1 MKQLTTLC
9 LLFLLAIGVQAQS
22 NVVLRLTDK
31 NGQAAAGAEFFDMQY
46 NLYVTDENGCATLSL
61 EPGKDHYQISFPGV
75 NPPEAINYEWNGT
88 DQQVNI
94 SITEA
99 YWMTLRLTNLTETEQ
114 AALRHNEIYISENA
128 TNMGSMAFYPDEE
141 MCVRFW
147 FRSPTLYYSVNSFQF
162 FVQPTK
168 VDIPS
173 SGNYINVDL
182 KAGRTPVDVACPI
195 GVGNV
200 RLTEGNCSLHYG
212 ENSAVLEFGT
222 FAEAESIR
230 AYMLPGTYT
239 FELRPIGY
247 MSYTQKVEITDE
259 PARINF
265 DMSASRQIR
274 IHFIDHY
281 GQPLTASGAYINL
294 SSTNSNNPSSGGNYI
309 EEGSHTFSILAMPGE
324 YTAYVDFEIGQ
335 LSFPYNYGNVNG
347 NIFTVA
353 DADIDVNLSF
363 EHQKLFLITL
373 NGLNAELDPSVTY
386 EARRNSLISSQPLH
400 RDYSATN
407 IMRYGFLIESDQL
420 DEDTTKATFNIR
432 FGYGDVPYVHF
443 SATVPADENGDFI
456 ADITPNLQ
464 PVTLRAPEGYG
475 FVRSL
480 IIDGETYTAG
490 LSDNPVSE
498 LTYYIQPGQHTWQAN
513 LTSAD
518 GTTNYPQGAEQTFTV
533 EASATNVVTYTY
545 DASAYPGLR
554 LQVTD
559 RNGAAAADFG
569 IEVYSYDQQQYLDAF
584 FTNANGQGTIFV
596 EQPGMYR
603 ILVVDPEEN
612 YLPHIFDIELEKG
625 LAERS
630 VSFEGWHALT
640 VNLPSLENYAD
651 EQPQHVI
658 DFIWTNPDD
667 PNDLRNEYDML
678 HDELDS
684 LTHSQCTRY
693 LPAGKVVLKYS
704 AYSSTGNMILSD
716 ETALTMPDADAAH
729 TFTLSRYRSVSYLNA
744 AGEELRTDQ
753 IDGLWQIADNGERTR
768 IEPSLL
774 MPAGTYEASY
784 NPYDYDNNGTDSYTD
799 TVRFSVTDADV
810 QVRFNVSPNDYVDV
824 NFLFTDMSDQIYPGT
839 LAFMVN
845 GQRFREGESPMLRKD
860 HTYTVTLYEVGYMTD
875 DHTMT
880 DYRFVPEPLTFTVDR
895 ADTTVTIPM
904 ADYRLFLVSFTYQ
917 GNPVSPNSADFST
930 AGHAPTTLWQ
940 DGYGQ
945 FRLMLH
951 PGVYTVELVSSVSV
965 NRLYGRFEITAD
977 NADAG
982 KITVELSDT
991 PVGISSVT
999 DSHNP
1004 LTATAS
1010 GRNLRIGG
1018 APDAPISVSLY
1029 TTGGQRA
1036 MSATVRSGQTLSAA
1050 HLPAGI
1056 YIVRL
1061 TQGGSAQS
1069 VSVMLR

>member
-432 FGYGDVPYVHF
+432 FGYGDDPYVHF
-443 SATVPADENGDFI
+443 STTVPADENGDFI
-456 ADITPNLQ
+456 ADITPNLE

-559 RNGAAAADFG
+559 IDGTAGADFG
-569 IEVYSYDQQQYLDAF
+569 ITILNYDLGINLDF
-584 FTNANGQGTIFV
+584 STNADGQGTIFV
-596 EQPGMYR
+596 EQPGRY
-603 ILVVDPEEN
+603 LVEVVDGNEH
-612 YLPHIFDIELEKG
+612 YLPQTFYVELG
-625 LAERS
+625 QSLTTRN
-630 VSFEGWHALT
+630 VSFEEWHALT
-640 VNLPSLENYAD
+640 V
-651 EQPQHVI
+651 
-658 DFIWTNPDD
+658 TCPDLSAYNNRLYNIEVRWNN
-667 PNDLRNEYDML
+667 PNDPEDTRNGSRVADQI
-678 HDELDS
+678 DAA
-684 LTHSQCTRY
+684 TGSQFTLY
-693 LPAGKVVLKYS
+693 VPAGQLQISYDAQSYS
-704 AYSSTGNMILSD
+704 Y
-716 ETALTMPDADAAH
+716 ETIVADAAVMTMPAADAAH
-729 TFTLSRYRSVSYLNA
+729 TFTLSNIHRVSYFNA
-744 AGEELRTDQ
+744 AGEKLYTDQ
-753 IDGLWQIADNGERTR
+753 IDDLWQIADNGERTR

-774 MPAGTYEASY
+774 MSAGTYEAIY
-784 NPYDYDNNGTDSYTD
+784 NPYDYDNNGTDSYAD

-810 QVRFNVSPNDYVDV
+810 EVRFNVSPNDYVDV
-824 NFLFTDMSDQIYPGT
+824 SFLFTDMSDQIYPGT

-880 DYRFVPEPLTFTVDR
+880 DYRFVQEPLTFTVGR
-895 ADTTVTIPM
+895 SDTTVTIPM
-904 ADYRLFLVSFTYQ
+904 ADYHQFLVNFTYQ

-945 FRLMLH
+945 FHLMLH
-951 PGVYTVELVSSVSV
+951 PGVYTVELQASASVSE

>member
-1 MKQLTTLC
+1 MKKLATLC
-9 LLFLLAIGVQAQS
+9 LLFVLALCAQAQTP
-22 NVVLRLTDK
+22 VTLRLTDRSGNAVAGATLFQ
-31 NGQAAAGAEFFDMQY
+31 NGQDY
-46 NLYVTDENGCATLSL
+46 TTDANGCATVSL
-61 EPGKDHYQISFPGV
+61 TPGSDSYQLIFPGANTPQV
-75 NPPEAINYEWNGT
+75 SFTWDGSA
-88 DQQVNI
+88 QQVDVP
-94 SITEA
+94 ITTH
-99 YWMTLRLTNLTETEQ
+99 YWVTLQLTNLTEAEQ
-114 AALRHNEIYISENA
+114 TALQNTDVVIQD
-128 TNMGSMAFYPDEE
+128 TPDVGSRSYYSPDAD
-141 MCVRFW
+141 MRVRFW
-147 FRSPTLYYSVNSFQF
+147 WGESTTFYYVISSALFPT
-162 FVQPTK
+162 PATP
-168 VDIPS
+168 VDIAS
-173 SGNYINVDL
+173 AGTQVNVDL
-182 KAGRTPVDVACPI
+182 KAGRTAVDVACPI
-195 GVGNV
+195 GVDNA
-200 RLTEGNCSLHYG
+200 RLTTGYCNFSNTQSNLGDFSLNYFADA
-212 ENSAVLEFGT
+212 ET
-222 FAEAESIR
+222 FR
-230 AYMLPGTYT
+230 TYLRPGTYH
-239 FELRPIGY
+239 FGVISNGY
-247 MSYTQKVEITDE
+247 APYTQQVEVASE
-259 PARINF
+259 PATVRFDLSTSRQVRINLV
-265 DMSASRQIR
+265 DR
-274 IHFIDHY
+274 Y
-281 GQPLTASGAYINL
+281 GQPLAAPGAYIILSNL
-294 SSTNSNNPSSGGNYI
+294 DSAPSISSSNYL
-309 EEGSHTFSILAMPGE
+309 EEGESSLTLLSMPGR
-324 YTAYVDFEIGQ
+324 YSVWADLGTGQ
-335 LSFPYNYGNVNG
+335 VPFPYNRYSMNEME
-347 NIFTVA
+347 FTVA
-353 DADIDVNLSF
+353 DTDVDVNMGF
-363 EHQKLFLITL
+363 TGYKLFLLTL
-373 NGLNAELDPSVTY
+373 NGLSADLDPSVEY
-386 EARRNSLISSQPLH
+386 VVRPDADYPDIRPLT
-400 RDYSATN
+400 RDYNNTEAL
-407 IMRYGFLIESDQL
+407 RYGALLRPIEMA
-420 DEDTTKATFNIR
+420 EDTTEATFNIR
-432 FGYGDVPYVHF
+432 FGYGDDPYVNF
-443 SATVPADENGDFI
+443 STTVPADENGDFI

-518 GTTNYPQGAEQTFTV
+518 GTTNYPQGAEQAFTV

-559 RNGAAAADFG
+559 IDGTAGADFG
-569 IEVYSYDQQQYLDAF
+569 ITILNYDLGINLDF
-584 FTNANGQGTIFV
+584 STNADGQGTIFV
-596 EQPGMYR
+596 EQPGRY
-603 ILVVDPEEN
+603 LVEVVDGNEH
-612 YLPHIFDIELEKG
+612 YLPQTFYVELGQG
-625 LAERS
+625 LATRN
-630 VSFEGWHALT
+630 VSFEEWHSLT
-640 VNLPSLENYAD
+640 V
-651 EQPQHVI
+651 
-658 DFIWTNPDD
+658 TCPDLSAYNNRLYNIEVRWNN
-667 PNDLRNEYDML
+667 PNDPEDMRNGSRVADQI
-678 HDELDS
+678 DA
-684 LTHSQCTRY
+684 TTGSQFTLY
-693 LPAGKVVLKYS
+693 VPAGQLQISYDAQSYS
-704 AYSSTGNMILSD
+704 Y
-716 ETALTMPDADAAH
+716 ETIVADAAVMTMPAADAAH
-729 TFTLSRYRSVSYLNA
+729 TFTLSNIHRVSYFNA
-744 AGEELRTDQ
+744 AGEKLYTDQ
-753 IDGLWQIADNGERTR
+753 IDDLWQIADNGERTR

-774 MPAGTYEASY
+774 MPAGTYEAIY
-784 NPYDYDNNGTDSYTD
+784 NPYDYDNNGTDSYAD

-880 DYRFVPEPLTFTVDR
+880 DYRFVQEPLTFTVGR
-895 ADTTVTIPM
+895 SDTAVTIPM
-904 ADYRLFLVSFTYQ
+904 ADYHPFLVNFTYQ
-917 GNPVSPNSADFST
+917 GNPVSPYSADFST

-965 NRLYGRFEITAD
+965 NRIYGRFEITAD

-982 KITVELSDT
+982 EITVELSDT
-991 PVGISSVT
+991 PVGIGSVT

>member
-114 AALRHNEIYISENA
+114 AALRHNEIYVSENA

-195 GVGNV
+195 GVDNV

-386 EARRNSLISSQPLH
+386 EARRNSLISSHPLH

-432 FGYGDVPYVHF
+432 FGYGDDPYVNF
-443 SATVPADENGDFI
+443 STTVPADENGDFI

-464 PVTLRAPEGYG
+464 PVTLRTPEGYG

-518 GTTNYPQGAEQTFTV
+518 GATNYPQGAEQAFTV

-559 RNGAAAADFG
+559 IDGTAGADFG
-569 IEVYSYDQQQYLDAF
+569 ITILNYDLGINLDF
-584 FTNANGQGTIFV
+584 STNADGQGTIFV
-596 EQPGMYR
+596 EQPGRY
-603 ILVVDPEEN
+603 LVEVVDGNEH
-612 YLPHIFDIELEKG
+612 YLPQTFYVELGQG
-625 LAERS
+625 LATRN
-630 VSFEGWHALT
+630 VSFEEWHALT
-640 VNLPSLENYAD
+640 V
-651 EQPQHVI
+651 
-658 DFIWTNPDD
+658 TCPDLSAYNNRLYNIEVRWNN
-667 PNDLRNEYDML
+667 PNDPEDMRNGSRVADQI
-678 HDELDS
+678 DA
-684 LTHSQCTRY
+684 TTGSQFTLY
-693 LPAGKVVLKYS
+693 VPAGQLQISYDAQSYS
-704 AYSSTGNMILSD
+704 Y
-716 ETALTMPDADAAH
+716 ETIVADAAVMTMPAADAAH
-729 TFTLSRYRSVSYLNA
+729 TFTLSNIHRVSYFNA
-744 AGEELRTDQ
+744 AGEKLYTDQ
-753 IDGLWQIADNGERTR
+753 IDDLWQIADNGERTR

-784 NPYDYDNNGTDSYTD
+784 NPYDYDNNGTDSYAD

-824 NFLFTDMSDQIYPGT
+824 SFLFTDMSDQIYPGT

-860 HTYTVTLYEVGYMTD
+860 HAYTVTLYEVGYMTD

-880 DYRFVPEPLTFTVDR
+880 DYRFVPEPLTFTVGR
-895 ADTTVTIPM
+895 ADTAVTIPM
-904 ADYRLFLVSFTYQ
+904 ADYHPFLVNFTYQ
-917 GNPVSPNSADFST
+917 GNPVSPYSADFST

-951 PGVYTVELVSSVSV
+951 PGVYTVELQASASVSE

-982 KITVELSDT
+982 EITVELSDT

-1036 MSATVRSGQTLSAA
+1036 MSATVSSGQTLSAA

-1061 TQGGSAQS
+1061 TQGSAAQS

>member
-432 FGYGDVPYVHF
+432 FGYGDDPYVHF

-559 RNGAAAADFG
+559 IDGTAGADFG
-569 IEVYSYDQQQYLDAF
+569 ITILNYDLGINLDF
-584 FTNANGQGTIFV
+584 STNADGQGTIFV
-596 EQPGMYR
+596 EQPGRY
-603 ILVVDPEEN
+603 LVEVVDGNEH
-612 YLPHIFDIELEKG
+612 YLPQTFYVELGQG
-625 LAERS
+625 LTTRN
-630 VSFEGWHALT
+630 VSFEEWHALT
-640 VNLPSLENYAD
+640 V
-651 EQPQHVI
+651 
-658 DFIWTNPDD
+658 TCPDLSAYNNRLYNIEVRWNN
-667 PNDLRNEYDML
+667 PNDPEDTRNGSRVADQI
-678 HDELDS
+678 DAA
-684 LTHSQCTRY
+684 TGSQFTLY
-693 LPAGKVVLKYS
+693 VPAGQLQISYDAQSYS
-704 AYSSTGNMILSD
+704 Y
-716 ETALTMPDADAAH
+716 ETIVTDAAVMTMPAADAAH
-729 TFTLSRYRSVSYLNA
+729 TFTLSNIHRVSYFNA

-753 IDGLWQIADNGERTR
+753 IDDLWQIADNGERTR

-774 MPAGTYEASY
+774 MSAGTYEAIY
-784 NPYDYDNNGTDSYTD
+784 NPYDYDNNGTDSYAD

-810 QVRFNVSPNDYVDV
+810 EVRFNVSPNDYVDV
-824 NFLFTDMSDQIYPGT
+824 SFLFTDMSDQIYPGT

-880 DYRFVPEPLTFTVDR
+880 DYRFVQEPLTFTVGR

-904 ADYRLFLVSFTYQ
+904 ADYRLFLVNFTYQ

-945 FRLMLH
+945 FHLMLH
-951 PGVYTVELVSSVSV
+951 PGVYTVELQASASVSE

-1010 GRNLRIGG
+1010 GRNLRIDG

-1061 TQGGSAQS
+1061 TQGSSAQS

>member
-1 MKQLTTLC
+1 MKKLATLC
-9 LLFLLAIGVQAQS
+9 LLFVLALCAQAQTD
-22 NVVLRLTDK
+22 VTLRLTDRSGNAVAGVNFGQ
-31 NGQAAAGAEFFDMQY
+31 NGQNY
-46 NLYVTDENGCATLSL
+46 TTDANGCATVSL
-61 EPGKDHYQISFPGV
+61 TPGSDTYQLIFPGV
-75 NPPEAINYEWNGT
+75 NTP
-88 DQQVNI
+88 QV
-94 SITEA
+94 SFTWDGSARQVDVPITTH
-99 YWMTLRLTNLTETEQ
+99 YWVTLQLTNLTEAEQ
-114 AALRHNEIYISENA
+114 AALQNA
-128 TNMGSMAFYPDEE
+128 DVTIQDTPDGSRFYNSPDAD
-141 MCVRFW
+141 MRVRFW
-147 FRSPTLYYSVNSFQF
+147 WGESTTFYYAISSALFPTPATAIDIASAGTQVN
-162 FVQPTK
+162 
-168 VDIPS
+168 I
-173 SGNYINVDL
+173 DL

-195 GVGNV
+195 GVDNA

-212 ENSAVLEFGT
+212 ENSAILEFGT

-239 FELRPIGY
+239 FELRPSGY

-335 LSFPYNYGNVNG
+335 LSFPYNYGNVDD

-363 EHQKLFLITL
+363 EHQKLFLITI

-407 IMRYGFLIESDQL
+407 IMRYGFLIESNQL

-432 FGYGDVPYVHF
+432 FGYGDDPYVHF
-443 SATVPADENGDFI
+443 STTVPADENGDFI

-490 LSDNPVSE
+490 LSDDPVSE

-518 GTTNYPQGAEQTFTV
+518 GATNYPQGAEQAFTV
-533 EASATNVVTYTY
+533 EESATNVVTYTY

-559 RNGAAAADFG
+559 IDGTAGADFG
-569 IEVYSYDQQQYLDAF
+569 ISLYSYDQQTYLDDF
-584 FTNANGQGTIFV
+584 STNADGQSTIFV
-596 EQPGMYR
+596 EQPGRY
-603 ILVVDPEEN
+603 LVEVVDGNEH
-612 YLPHIFDIELEKG
+612 YLPQTFDVELGQG
-625 LAERS
+625 LTTRT

-640 VNLPSLENYAD
+640 VTCPDLSAYNNRLYNIEMRWNNPN
-651 EQPQHVI
+651 
-658 DFIWTNPDD
+658 NPDD
-667 PNDLRNEYDML
+667 LRNGSRVADQI
-678 HDELDS
+678 DAA
-684 LTHSQCTRY
+684 TGSQFTLY
-693 LPAGKVVLKYS
+693 VPAGQLQISYDARSYS
-704 AYSSTGNMILSD
+704 Y
-716 ETALTMPDADAAH
+716 ETIVTDAAVMTMPDADAAH
-729 TFTLSRYRSVSYLNA
+729 TFTLSRYRSVSYFNA
-744 AGEELRTDQ
+744 AGEKLYTDQ

-784 NPYDYDNNGTDSYTD
+784 NPYDYDNNGTDSYAD

-880 DYRFVPEPLTFTVDR
+880 DYRFVPEPLTFTVGR
-895 ADTTVTIPM
+895 ADTAVTIPM
-904 ADYRLFLVSFTYQ
+904 ADYHPFLVSFTYQ
-917 GNPVSPNSADFST
+917 GNPVSPYSADFST

-951 PGVYTVELVSSVSV
+951 PGVYTVELQASASVSE

-982 KITVELSDT
+982 EITVELSDT

-1061 TQGGSAQS
+1061 TQGSAVQS

>member
-114 AALRHNEIYISENA
+114 AALRHNEIYVSENA

-230 AYMLPGTYT
+230 AYMLPGIYT
-239 FELRPIGY
+239 FELRPSGY

-324 YTAYVDFEIGQ
+324 YTAYADFEIGQ

-407 IMRYGFLIESDQL
+407 IMRYGFLIESNQL

-432 FGYGDVPYVHF
+432 FGYGDDPYVNF
-443 SATVPADENGDFI
+443 STTVPADENGDFI

-559 RNGAAAADFG
+559 IDGTAGADFG
-569 IEVYSYDQQQYLDAF
+569 ITILNYDLGINLDF
-584 FTNANGQGTIFV
+584 STNADGQGTIFV
-596 EQPGMYR
+596 EQPGRY
-603 ILVVDPEEN
+603 LVEVVDGNEH
-612 YLPHIFDIELEKG
+612 YLPQTFYVELGQG
-625 LAERS
+625 LTTRN
-630 VSFEGWHALT
+630 VSFEEWHALT
-640 VNLPSLENYAD
+640 V
-651 EQPQHVI
+651 
-658 DFIWTNPDD
+658 TCPDLSAYNNRLYNIEVRWNN
-667 PNDLRNEYDML
+667 PNDPEDMRNGSRVADQI
-678 HDELDS
+678 DAA
-684 LTHSQCTRY
+684 TGSQFTLY
-693 LPAGKVVLKYS
+693 VPAGQLQISYDAQNYS
-704 AYSSTGNMILSD
+704 Y
-716 ETALTMPDADAAH
+716 ETIVTDAAVMTMPAADAAH
-729 TFTLSRYRSVSYLNA
+729 TFTLSNIHRVSYFNA
-744 AGEELRTDQ
+744 AGEKLYTDQ

-784 NPYDYDNNGTDSYTD
+784 NPYDYDNNGTDSYAD

-810 QVRFNVSPNDYVDV
+810 QVRFNISPNDYVDV
-824 NFLFTDMSDQIYPGT
+824 SFLFTDMSDQIYPGT

-860 HTYTVTLYEVGYMTD
+860 HAYTVTLYEVGYMTD

-880 DYRFVPEPLTFTVDR
+880 DYRFVPEPLTFTVGR
-895 ADTTVTIPM
+895 ADTAVTIPM
-904 ADYRLFLVSFTYQ
+904 ADYHPFLVSFTHQ

-951 PGVYTVELVSSVSV
+951 PGVYTVELQASASVSE

-1061 TQGGSAQS
+1061 TQGSAAQS